1 MIGSPSFSNKRN
13 TKQTKSPQPKPRI
26 PKVVFQPETQK
37 CFRAGANLLI
47 RAVEPTL
54 GPVARNVA
62 VSEIFQRGK
71 PPELLDDGATIARRI
86 IQLPQRGQDVGA
98 MYVRQMLW
106 SLHKEIGDGS
116 ATAAVLFRTLY
127 NEGLR
132 HISNGGNPMILR
144 RHIEHITPLLLNHI
158 DAQTTKLAGKEQLAL
173 LAETIC
179 HDSDLAKILGEIFDI
194 VGEFGRVEIR
204 SGTSSKLER
213 TYTTGMSWKGG
224 LVSRS
229 MLEDHSTK
237 RTLYEN
243 SSVLLTDIEIDDPK
257 DLATI
262 LSTSLRAGISHL
274 MIVAPRIS
282 DRALE
287 MSLMKSNREILQA
300 IVVKNSEGTTKE
312 QQNCIEDLAILT
324 GATPVLRVIGDKL
337 NKITIQNFG
346 RARRAWA
353 NYDYFGI
360 VGGNGNPRKMRSH
373 IANLRTNLLLAKD
386 ETDQTCLRARIGK
399 FMGGI
404 ATLTVGDHS
413 AVEIHARKKLAE
425 RTALAI
431 RGAINSGVVPGGGV
445 VLLNCRKILGELM
458 VASDDEIERTACRM
472 LITTL
477 EAPTRAML
485 TNAGL
490 NSSEIMSEINMAGT
504 GYGFDILGNKLA
516 NMNACGLYD
525 ASSVIRKALSS
536 AIHSAALALTVDVIV
551 HRKFPPD
558 SYTNS

>member
-1 MIGSPSFSNKRN
+1 MSSSSLSKKHK
-13 TKQTKSPQPKPRI
+13 TKQTKPPQPKPRI
-26 PKVVFQPETQK
+26 PKIVFQPEAQR
-37 CFRAGANLLI
+37 CFQAGANLLTK
-47 RAVEPTL
+47 AVQTTL
-54 GPVARNVA
+54 GPVPRNVA
-62 VSEIFQRGK
+62 VSELFQRGK
-71 PPELLDDGATIARRI
+71 PPELLDDAATIARRI

-106 SLHKEIGDGS
+106 SLHKETGDGS
-116 ATAAVLFRTLY
+116 ATAAVLFRALY
-127 NEGLR
+127 NEGIK
-132 HISNGGNPMILR
+132 HISNGGNAMILR
-144 RHIEHITPLLLNHI
+144 RRLEHITPQLLNHI

-179 HDSDLAKILGEIFDI
+179 HDKDLAKILGEIFDI
-194 VGEFGRVEIR
+194 VGEFGRVDIR
-204 SGTSSKLER
+204 SGTGSKLER
-213 TYTTGMSWKGG
+213 AYTTGMSWKGG

-229 MLEDHSTK
+229 MLEDHSAK

-243 SSVLLTDIEIDDPK
+243 SSVLVTDIEIDDPK

-262 LSTSLRAGISHL
+262 LSTSIRAGVTHL

-282 DRALE
+282 ERALE
-287 MSLMKSNREILQA
+287 MSLVKSNRETLQA

-312 QQNCIEDLAILT
+312 QQDCIEDLAILT
-324 GATPVLRVIGDKL
+324 GATPVLRIIGDQL
-337 NKITIQNFG
+337 NKITVQNFG

-360 VGGNGNPRKMRSH
+360 VGGSGNPRKMRSH
-373 IANLRTNLLLAKD
+373 ITNLRSNFLLAKD
-386 ETDQTCLRARIGK
+386 EEDQRCLRARIGR

-431 RGAINSGVVPGGGV
+431 RGAISSGVVPGGGV
-445 VLLNCRKILGELM
+445 VLLNCRKLLGELL
-458 VASDDEIERTACRM
+458 VASDDEITRTACRM
-472 LITTL
+472 LMTTL
-477 EAPTRAML
+477 EAPTRVML

-490 NSSEIMSEINMAGT
+490 NSSELMSEINMAGT
-504 GYGFDILGNKLA
+504 GYGFDILGNRLA
-516 NMNACGLYD
+516 NMTACGLYD
-525 ASSVIRKALSS
+525 ASSVIKSALSS

-558 SYTNS
+558 SYTSS